1 MTPADAAELLT
12 LCAAFDRRTIG
23 EADAR
28 AWAFALRNI
37 PLDDDTR
44 AAVADHYAHTEKW
57 ITPAHV
63 KQIRARTR
71 DTRLGAAH
79 PVYDGT
85 PDETGAEFTV
95 RRREQLA
102 AAAEGTLPAR
112 TITQALDAAPPRELL
127 ALAAGVGRPVDDEP
141 RPYITEQRRAE
152 VRAPLSGN
160 RAALVELAV
169 ACPTETCR
177 AGARHLCRR
186 SGGIELRGT
195 VHGRRRDAYAV
206 QFATCPECGAPAGQ
220 HCAAPE
226 PHSARI
232 RTAREIAA

>member
-12 LCAAFDRRTIG
+12 LCAALDRRTIG

-28 AWAFALRNI
+28 AWAFALRDI

-71 DTRLGAAH
+71 ETRIGVAH

-85 PDETGAEFTV
+85 PDETGAEFTA

-102 AAAEGTLPAR
+102 AAANGTLSAR
-112 TITQALDAAPPRELL
+112 SIAVALDAAPPREVL
-127 ALAAGVGRPVDDEP
+127 ALAAGIGRPVDDEP
-141 RPYITEQRRAE
+141 RPYITEQRRTE
-152 VRAPLSGN
+152 LRAPLSGN
-160 RAALVELAV
+160 RASLVELAV
-169 ACPTETCR
+169 DCPTETCR

-186 SGGIELRGT
+186 SGGVELRNT

-220 HCAAPE
+220 YCTTAE
-226 PHSARI
+226 PHPARI
-232 RTAREIAA
+232 RNAQEIAA